1 MTSLD
6 PVTKVAKWHE
16 FHKRARSPFFTGY
29 ILGAP
34 GIQKEGFPFDH
45 RIKDFG
51 MFCDHVTV
59 SLAEK
64 LGLREKALAYLKEEP
79 EFLIELMAR
88 AYKEHAAAIARWKE
102 ANGKDFSA
110 LSGEEFTREFALYAA
125 NLDSFGIYVTLPLF
139 VEDHF
144 ESVLKEE
151 FGKRFGE
158 EAGHWF
164 GVAVNPVRDGTVLN
178 EEVSRLKLAK
188 GDAAGLAE
196 HAQSFGW
203 MANTGF
209 FEEYYDASYY
219 QKLLDEEKE
228 DPKERLDELLE
239 SRTQHCA
246 LFEELLAKLS
256 DDTALSA
263 LVRTANEAV
272 FFRSYRTEMFYSS
285 PAYNQPLLREA
296 AKRLGL
302 AGSKDLVWLYG
313 KEALELLQS
322 GSEADQALVTRRK
335 EAYCYLSDYDGAFR
349 SWDGDDARAALA
361 AYLGVEAAHEDV
373 SEIKGSGAFL
383 GTVRGKAVVL
393 KNASEAGKV
402 QGGEILVTHATNVDF
417 VPVLRKVIAIVTEEG
432 GILSHAAIISREL
445 RIPCV
450 IGTKIATKVFKDGDM
465 VEVDAEKGI
474 VRKLD

>member
-1 MTSLD
+1 MTSLE
-6 PVTKVAKWHE
+6 PIQKVAAWHE

-34 GIQKEGFPFDH
+34 GIQREGFPFDH

-59 SLAEK
+59 SKAEK
-64 LGLREKALAYLKEEP
+64 LALREKALGYLADNP
-79 EFLIELMAR
+79 EFLTELMGGAYR
-88 AYKEHAAAIARWKE
+88 AHAAAIARWKE
-102 ANGKDFSA
+102 ANARDLSA
-110 LSGEEFTREFALYAA
+110 LPQADFAEEFARYGAD
-125 NLDSFGIYVTLPLF
+125 LDSFGIYVTLPLF

-144 ESVLKEE
+144 EEVLKEE

-164 GVAVNPVRDGTVLN
+164 GIAVNPVRDGTVLD
-178 EEVSRLKLAK
+178 EEVSRLKLTK
-188 GDAAGLAE
+188 GDTAGLAK
-196 HAQSFGW
+196 HAEAFGW

-219 QKLLDEEKE
+219 QKLIDEEKE
-228 DPKERLDELLE
+228 NPQERL
-239 SRTQHCA
+239 
-246 LFEELLAKLS
+246 EELLDSRAQHRAAFNELLGKLA
-256 DDTALSA
+256 DDPILSA

-285 PAYNQPLLREA
+285 PAYNQPLFAET
-296 AKRLGL
+296 AKRFGL
-302 AGSKDLVWLYG
+302 ASSKELVWLYG
-313 KEALELLQS
+313 KEVLDLLRAGVQADKALI
-322 GSEADQALVTRRK
+322 ARRK
-335 EAYCYLSDYDGAFR
+335 DAYCYLSGYDGSFY
-349 SWDGDDARAALA
+349 SWDGDDAKDALA
-361 AYLGVEAAHEDV
+361 AYQGVEAAHEAV

-383 GTVRGKAVVL
+383 GTVQGKVVVL
-393 KNASEAGKV
+393 ANASEAGKV

-417 VPVLRKVIAIVTEEG
+417 VPVLRKVAAIVTEEG

-465 VEVDAEKGI
+465 VEVDAKAGI
-474 VRKLD
+474 VRRI